1 MAGFSSPRK
10 GLDQGTGVPDIA
22 TLSISS
28 LSDYHPVDFPG
39 KDLQREQVIDTL
51 DQEGFIPE
59 DLIER
64 EVDWFYNMLGIDDI
78 CSSPRRPQH
87 FWPI

>member
-1 MAGFSSPRK
+1 MPGFSSPRK
-10 GLDQGTGVPDIA
+10 GLDQGTSVPDIA

-64 EVDWFYNMLGIDDI
+64 EVGLVLQYVGY
-78 CSSPRRPQH
+78 
-87 FWPI
+87 